1 MWDDVDWSAVG
12 VLPNNNNIT
21 FETKLF
27 EAVKLEP
34 ENVIYAD
41 NIPAIKMAEDEF
53 QIKWNP
59 SVQLDDM
66 VMIFRVFIKEVN
78 DAPALK
84 DAWRKALDQLM
95 AEEKEEEEENE

>member
-1 MWDDVDWSAVG
+1 MWDDVDWSAPA

-34 ENVIYAD
+34 EQVIYAD
-41 NIPAIKMAEDEF
+41 NILFTKANEDKF

-59 SVQLDDM
+59 TVQLDDM
-66 VMIFRVFIKEVN
+66 VMIFTVFIKEIN

-84 DAWRKALDQLM
+84 GAWRKALDQLM
-95 AEEKEEEEENE
+95 AEEKEEEENE